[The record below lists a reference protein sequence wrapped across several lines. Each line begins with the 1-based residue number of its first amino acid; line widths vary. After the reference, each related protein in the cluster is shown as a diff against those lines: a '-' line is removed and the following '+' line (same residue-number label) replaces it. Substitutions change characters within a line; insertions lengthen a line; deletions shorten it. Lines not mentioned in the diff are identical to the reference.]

1 LYNVLPPGK
10 GSVEMSK
17 KHKNRLQ
24 SLQAVQTGVGD
35 AKVKVQEL
43 VLSQAKTAHQERR
56 ALIVEL
62 ERLRGTKIITYVTA
76 GRQLLGAQIG
86 ADVIR
91 LFLEHLNDLAGAQRI
106 DLFLITRGGIT
117 LVPTRLVG
125 LIREYCGEFGVLVPY
140 MAHSAG
146 TLIALGADE
155 IVMGPMGELGPVDP
169 SVGNQFNP
177 TVDPADA
184 SGGKLP
190 TPRPRIP
197 ISVEDLSAYLSLAK
211 ERAALGGT
219 NGMADAL
226 KALTDRVHPLALGN
240 IHRQHMLIR
249 RLVKQL
255 LTMHMDPAKDKDK
268 IDQLTETLTEK
279 LYAHEYVIT
288 RKEARDQIGLKVNYS
303 TPEICSLM
311 WKVYEAYEGYLGLER
326 DVDLP
331 SILGSESKKYAI
343 IESAVIESGD
353 RLHVFSYKGWL
364 SRKGT
369 DFDLDAESSTWEMI
383 LPEESSS
390 Q

>member
-1 LYNVLPPGK
+1 MLPPGK